1 MMFRWDVVAKAH
13 EFVAKI
19 NKLTPEKVR
28 HEERSLN
35 TGFLTTRN
43 DGLTGKRSLFEILGP
58 ICLGVK
64 SCVQV

>member
-1 MMFRWDVVAKAH
+1 MAKAH

-35 TGFLTTRN
+35 TVFWPTRD
-43 DGLTGKRSLFEILGP
+43 DGLTGKSSPFEILGP

-64 SCVQV
+64 TCVQV

>member
-1 MMFRWDVVAKAH
+1 MVAKAH

-28 HEERSLN
+28 KNEERF
-35 TGFLTTRN
+35 FLQPEMI
-43 DGLTGKRSLFEILGP
+43 GWQEKAALFEILGP

>member
-1 MMFRWDVVAKAH
+1 MTRWDVVAKAH

-28 HEERSLN
+28 KVSLI
-35 TGFLTTRN
+35 
-43 DGLTGKRSLFEILGP
+43 DIHSLKMKGWQLKASPFEILGP